1 MTTLHRIFSPLHWY
15 WFHPPSGVVYAF
27 VGSLQL
33 TQPNWANNISGI
45 YMIMVGFVALIS
57 SVAAGQKLAE
67 LRIAIDTRRDLKAYF
82 KEFDQD
88 NDGAM
93 TVKEFA
99 ALMGSLGV
107 DVTYQEL
114 VACFNA
120 VDKNDDDLLTYDEFS
135 AWWTLWG
142 TKHLHRG
149 ISDLIV

>member
-1 MTTLHRIFSPLHWY
+1 
-15 WFHPPSGVVYAF
+15 
-27 VGSLQL
+27 
-33 TQPNWANNISGI
+33 
-45 YMIMVGFVALIS
+45 MVGFVALIS

-67 LRIAIDTRRDLKAYF
+67 LRIAIDNRRDLKAYF

-88 NDGAM
+88 SDGAM